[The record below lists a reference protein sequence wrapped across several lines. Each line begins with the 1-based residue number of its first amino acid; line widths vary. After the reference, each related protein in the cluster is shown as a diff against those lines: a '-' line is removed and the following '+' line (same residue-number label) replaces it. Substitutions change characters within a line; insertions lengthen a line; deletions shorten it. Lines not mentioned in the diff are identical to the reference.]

1 MNFKNIY
8 QLIFSTFKLFI
19 KSKWKFSAPRSKKIL
34 VIDGADDP
42 FKFFLKEKNTKLFID
57 VERKSIFMFCT
68 NV

>member
-34 VIDGADDP
+34 VIDGADDL
-42 FKFFLKEKNTKLFID
+42 KFFLKKRIRNYL
-57 VERKSIFMFCT
+57 
-68 NV
+68 